1 MPVKYLDMK
10 LMEKMCHRL
19 ALNLFNTEDDPIAC
33 FEDHDT
39 NLLESAINQP
49 RQAFGGKELYPT
61 LVDKAAILFY
71 GINKNHSFK
80 NGNKRISA
88 ASLIVFLYINDMWLN
103 VGKAEMVNKTLDIA
117 KSPTDQM
124 GRVLDDAKAWIG
136 GHIEVLRQEDTL

>member
-1 MPVKYLDMK
+1 MLVKYLDME

-19 ALNLFNTEDDPIAC
+19 ALNLFNTADDPIAC

-49 RQAFGGKELYPT
+49 RQTFGGKELYPT
-61 LVDKAAILFY
+61 LVDKVAILFY

-88 ASLIVFLYINDMWLN
+88 ASLIVFLYINDVWLN
-103 VGKAEMVNKTLDIA
+103 VSKTEMVNKTLAIA

-124 GRVLDDAKAWIG
+124 SKVLDDAKVWIG
-136 GHIEVLRQEDTL
+136 GHMEALRQEDIL